1 MPLKYNNDSSKRF
14 ELYIKDITD
23 ISFNHA
29 FILYDA
35 IKFNN
40 HSFIIRYETF
50 DDHKAY
56 VLTIDQEE
64 DYGQSLEVEF
74 ESFEVNQ
81 ID

>member
-1 MPLKYNNDSSKRF
+1 MLWRECLRPAGDTANS
-14 ELYIKDITD
+14 ITT
-23 ISFNHA
+23 
-29 FILYDA
+29 DA
-35 IKFNN
+35 SGNAVFNN